1 MVFLLLLL
9 PFILARQMRYHLSY
23 YLDNN
28 FVAILVPTCC
38 GYYDKS
44 LSHSEIVLSI
54 PGNNNASIFFF
65 CLSKITSEKAEKYLT
80 LSK

>member
-23 YLDNN
+23 YLANN

-38 GYYDKS
+38 AYYDKS
-44 LSHSEIVLSI
+44 PPHSEIVLSI
-54 PGNNNASIFFF
+54 PENNKTSIFFF
-65 CLSKITSEKAEKYLT
+65 CLSKITSEKTKNI
-80 LSK
+80 